1 MRFAVTKIQHNNV
14 YITETVLLLY
24 SIVCIDTSMV

>member
-1 MRFAVTKIQHNNV
+1 MRFAVNKIQHNNV

-24 SIVCIDTSMV
+24 RIDTSMV